1 MDLVCSNITKKR
13 RLFFGPGIRGG
24 GLTERC
30 GHCLRSRMP
39 SLSTRLAA
47 GSRPARRAPKEDR
60 RAERRSVM
68 ATYQLN
74 VNGERREV
82 TVDPSTPLLWVLR
95 EELNM
100 TGTKYGCGISACGA
114 CTVHVAGVATRSC
127 MLPVSLVGERPVVT
141 IEAIGKD
148 PVGRAV
154 QDAWVEKD
162 VVQCGYCQSGQI
174 MSAVALLKHTPK
186 PTDANIEESMGGN
199 LCRCAIYVRIR
210 EAIKSASEQLK

>member
-1 MDLVCSNITKKR
+1 M
-13 RLFFGPGIRGG
+13 GQGG
-24 GLTERC
+24 HAMSMTTFHLLT
-30 GHCLRSRMP
+30 HL
-39 SLSTRLAA
+39 L
-47 GSRPARRAPKEDR
+47 
-60 RAERRSVM
+60 
-68 ATYQLN
+68 
-74 VNGERREV
+74 VNGERKTV

-95 EELNM
+95 EELKM

-114 CTVHVAGVATRSC
+114 CTVHVAGIATRSC
-127 MLPVSLVGERPVVT
+127 VVPVSLIGDRLIVT
-141 IEAIGKD
+141 IEAIGQD

-174 MSAVALLKHTPK
+174 MSAVALLKATPT